1 MDEMKA
7 LRRND
12 RRDVDPYEL
21 KLIRVGHALWA
32 QWMRDRGAKWGSV
45 GEGGPLYAALETIW
59 RLKREYRAE
68 LAEERRQRASSPE
81 QQARLAKLKRAA

>member
-1 MDEMKA
+1 MEMNT

-12 RRDVDPYEL
+12 RHDLDPYEL

-32 QWMRDRGAKWGSV
+32 EWKRDRGAKWGSV
-45 GEGGPLYAALETIW
+45 GEGGALYAALETIW